1 MNLRRLLP
9 TLLSIG
15 LLLAGWQVV
24 ALSADLP
31 ELIPPLPR
39 LFQALVELCCTASFY
54 QAVATTVGRGIA
66 GLLCAMLCAALTAL
80 LLARSRWMEQ
90 LFRPWLTLLRSVPVI
105 SFILLALIFLDPE
118 QLPLLIAFLT
128 LYPLLTENLTKG
140 LQSLRSD
147 LSRMTHQFQV
157 SPYNRLTQL
166 YYPQLHPFLFSGLIS
181 AAGFGWRAIIMGEAL
196 AQCASGIGSAMKQA
210 QNFLDVPA
218 LLAWTGVAI
227 SVSFLTDKGLRRLAR
242 LQPAMRFATS
252 SQPVAYAPLPAL
264 RLEQVSYRYAIHR
277 FSYQFKSGKTY
288 GISAPSG
295 RGKTTLLQ
303 LISGALQP
311 TEGTIIPRPEAVSQ
325 MFEYPLLLPQLTALE
340 NVLLPLA
347 SRFARP
353 EAEAIALEILAQLQL
368 AEQAK
373 QRPSTLSYGQQ
384 QRVALARALAYPAP
398 LLLLD
403 EPFKG
408 WDETLRKAVIPYLR
422 DRNRADRSLV
432 LLVSHQSTELAEL
445 ADEVIPL

>member
-1 MNLRRLLP
+1 MSLRRLLP
-9 TLLSIG
+9 TLLSVG
-15 LLLAGWQVV
+15 LLLVGWQMI
-24 ALSADLP
+24 ALTVNLP

-39 LFQALVELCCTASFY
+39 LLQALVALLGTTSFY
-54 QAVATTVGRGIA
+54 QAIATTIGRGLI
-66 GLLCAMLCAALTAL
+66 GLLSSALCAGLTAL
-80 LLARSRWMEQ
+80 LLARSHWMEQ

-118 QLPLLIAFLT
+118 RLPLLIAFLT
-128 LYPLLTENLTKG
+128 IYPLLTENLTKG
-140 LQSLRSD
+140 LKALRPD
-147 LSRMTHQFQV
+147 LSRMTQQFHV

-196 AQCASGIGSAMKQA
+196 AQCTSGIGSAMKQA

-227 SVSFLTDKGLRRLAR
+227 IVSFLTDKGLRRLAR
-242 LQPAMRFATS
+242 WQPAMRFVAS
-252 SQPVAYAPLPAL
+252 SQPIVYAPLPAL
-264 RLEQVSYRYAIHR
+264 RLEQVSYRYAIHQ
-277 FSYQFKSGKTY
+277 FSYHFEAGKTY

-311 TEGTIIPRPEAVSQ
+311 TEGTITPHPEAVSQ
-325 MFEYPLLLPQLTALE
+325 LFEYPLLLPQLTAME
-340 NVLLPLA
+340 NVMLPLA
-347 SRFARP
+347 SCFARP
-353 EAEAIALEILAQLQL
+353 EAEAIAQEILAHLQL
-368 AEQAK
+368 SEQAK
-373 QRPSTLSYGQQ
+373 QHPATLSYGQQ

-408 WDETLRKAVIPYLR
+408 WDEALRKAVIPYLR
-422 DRNRADRSLV
+422 GRNRADRSLV
-432 LLVSHQSTELAEL
+432 LLVSHEPTALAEL

>member
-1 MNLRRLLP
+1 MSLRRLLP

-15 LLLAGWQVV
+15 LLLAGWQGI
-24 ALSADLP
+24 ALAVNLP
-31 ELIPPLPR
+31 ELIPTLPR
-39 LFQALVELCCTASFY
+39 LLQSLVELLGTATFY
-54 QAVATTVGRGIA
+54 QAVATTIGRGIV
-66 GLLCAMLCAALTAL
+66 GLLCSTLYAGLTAL
-80 LLARSRWMEQ
+80 LLARSHWLEQ

-118 QLPLLIAFLT
+118 RLPLLIAFLT
-128 LYPLLTENLTKG
+128 IYPLLTENLTKG
-140 LQSLRSD
+140 LKSLRPD
-147 LSRMTHQFQV
+147 LSRMTQQFQV

-227 SVSFLTDKGLRRLAR
+227 TVSFLTDKGLRRLAR
-242 LQPAMRFATS
+242 FQPAMRFASHTPS
-252 SQPVAYAPLPAL
+252 ITYAPLSAL
-264 RLEQVSYRYAIHR
+264 RLEKVSYRYAIHR
-277 FSYQFKSGKTY
+277 FSYHFEAGKTY

-303 LISGALQP
+303 LINGALLP
-311 TEGTIIPRPEAVSQ
+311 TEGTITPHPEAVSQ
-325 MFEYPLLLPQLTALE
+325 VFEYPLLLPQLTALE

-347 SRFARP
+347 TRFTRSA
-353 EAEAIALEILAQLQL
+353 AEAIAQEILDQLQL
-368 AEQAK
+368 TEQTQ
-373 QRPSTLSYGQQ
+373 QRPATLSYGQQ
-384 QRVALARALAYPAP
+384 QRVALARALAFPAP

-408 WDETLRKAVIPYLR
+408 WDEALRKAVIPYLR
-422 DRNRADRSLV
+422 ARNQADRSLV
-432 LLVSHQSTELAEL
+432 LLVSHQPSELAEL

>member
-1 MNLRRLLP
+1 MNLGRSLP

-15 LLLAGWQVV
+15 LLLAGWQGI
-24 ALSADLP
+24 ALAVDLP
-31 ELIPPLPR
+31 ELIPTLPR
-39 LFQALVELCCTASFY
+39 LFRSLVELLGSTAFY
-54 QAVATTVGRGIA
+54 EAVTSTICRGIV
-66 GLLCAMLCAALTAL
+66 GLLCSTLCAGLTAL
-80 LLARSRWMEQ
+80 WSARSHWMEQ

-118 QLPLLIAFLT
+118 RLPLLIAFLT
-128 LYPLLTENLTKG
+128 IYPLLTENLTKG
-140 LQSLRSD
+140 LKSLRPD
-147 LSRMTHQFQV
+147 LSRMTQQFQV

-181 AAGFGWRAIIMGEAL
+181 ATGFGWRAIIMGEAL

-218 LLAWTGVAI
+218 LLAWTGIAI
-227 SVSFLTDKGLRRLAR
+227 TVSFLTDKGLRQLAR
-242 LQPAMRFATS
+242 FQPAMRFVAS
-252 SQPVAYAPLPAL
+252 SRPITYAPLPAL
-264 RLEQVSYRYAIHR
+264 RLEKVSYRYAIHR
-277 FSYQFKSGKTY
+277 FSYDFEAGKTY

-303 LISGALQP
+303 LISGALSP
-311 TEGTIIPRPEAVSQ
+311 TEGTIIPQPAAVSQ
-325 MFEYPLLLPQLTALE
+325 VFECPLLLPQLTALE

-347 SRFARP
+347 TRYARP
-353 EAEAIALEILAQLQL
+353 EAEAIARDILAHLQL
-368 AEQAK
+368 TELAQ
-373 QRPSTLSYGQQ
+373 QRPATLSYGQQ

-408 WDETLRKAVIPYLR
+408 WDEALRKAVIPYLR
-422 DRNRADRSLV
+422 ARNRANRSLV
-432 LLVSHQSTELAEL
+432 LLVSHQPTELAEL

>member
-1 MNLRRLLP
+1 MSVRRLLP
-9 TLLSIG
+9 TLLSVG
-15 LLLAGWQVV
+15 LLLAGWQGIAVTV
-24 ALSADLP
+24 NLP

-39 LFQALVELCCTASFY
+39 LFQSLVELLGTATFY
-54 QAVATTVGRGIA
+54 QAVASTIGRGFV
-66 GLLCAMLCAALTAL
+66 GLLLSTLCAGFTAL
-80 LLARSRWMEQ
+80 LLARSHWLEQ

-118 QLPLLIAFLT
+118 RLPLLIAFLT
-128 LYPLLTENLTKG
+128 IYPLLTENLTKG
-140 LQSLRSD
+140 LKSLRPD
-147 LSRMTHQFQV
+147 LSRMTQQFQV

-218 LLAWTGVAI
+218 LLAWTGIAI
-227 SVSFLTDKGLRRLAR
+227 TVSFLTDKGLRQLAR
-242 LQPAMRFATS
+242 FQPAMRFVAS
-252 SQPVAYAPLPAL
+252 SRPITYAPLPAL
-264 RLEQVSYRYAIHR
+264 RLEKVSYRYAIHR
-277 FSYQFKSGKTY
+277 FSYDFEAGKTY

-303 LISGALQP
+303 LISGALSP
-311 TEGTIIPRPEAVSQ
+311 TEGTIIPQPAAVSQ
-325 MFEYPLLLPQLTALE
+325 VFECPLLLPQLTALE

-347 SRFARP
+347 TRYARP
-353 EAEAIALEILAQLQL
+353 EAEAIARDILAHLQL
-368 AEQAK
+368 TELAQ
-373 QRPSTLSYGQQ
+373 QRPATLSYGQQ

-398 LLLLD
+398 LLSLD

-408 WDETLRKAVIPYLR
+408 WDEALRKAVIPYLR
-422 DRNRADRSLV
+422 ARNRANRSLV
-432 LLVSHQSTELAEL
+432 LLVSHQPTELAEL

>member
-1 MNLRRLLP
+1 MSVRRLLP
-9 TLLSIG
+9 TLLSVG
-15 LLLAGWQVV
+15 LLLAGWQGIAVTV
-24 ALSADLP
+24 NLP

-39 LFQALVELCCTASFY
+39 LFQSLVELCSTATFY
-54 QAVATTVGRGIA
+54 QAVAATIGRGIV
-66 GLLCAMLCAALTAL
+66 GLLLSTLCAGLTAL
-80 LLARSRWMEQ
+80 LLAHSHWMEQ

-118 QLPLLIAFLT
+118 RLPLLIAFLT
-128 LYPLLTENLTKG
+128 IYPLLTENLTKG
-140 LQSLRSD
+140 LKSLRPD
-147 LSRMTHQFQV
+147 LSRMTQQFQV

-218 LLAWTGVAI
+218 LLAWTGIAI
-227 SVSFLTDKGLRRLAR
+227 TVSFLTDKGLRRIAHW
-242 LQPAMRFATS
+242 QPTMRFVDS
-252 SQPVAYAPLPAL
+252 SQPITYTPLSTL
-264 RLEQVSYRYAIHR
+264 RLEKVSYRYAIHR
-277 FSYQFKSGKTY
+277 FSYSFEAGKTY

-303 LISGALQP
+303 LISGALLP
-311 TEGTIIPRPEAVSQ
+311 TEGSITPHLKAVSQ
-325 MFEYPLLLPQLTALE
+325 VFEYPMLLPQLTALE

-347 SRFARP
+347 TRFTRS
-353 EAEAIALEILAQLQL
+353 EAEAIAKEILDHLQL
-368 AEQAK
+368 TEQA
-373 QRPSTLSYGQQ
+373 QQHPATLSYGQQ
-384 QRVALARALAYPAP
+384 QRVALARALTYPAP

-422 DRNRADRSLV
+422 ARNRADRSLV
-432 LLVSHQSTELAEL
+432 LLVSHQPTELAEL

>member
-1 MNLRRLLP
+1 MRFRRILP

-15 LLLAGWQVV
+15 LLLASWQGIAITV
-24 ALSADLP
+24 DLP
-31 ELIPPLPR
+31 ELVPPLPR
-39 LFQALVELCCTASFY
+39 LLQAFVELLCTASFY
-54 QAVATTVGRGIA
+54 QAVASTIGRGLV
-66 GLLCAMLCAALTAL
+66 GLSLSALCAGLTAL
-80 LLARSRWMEQ
+80 LLAHSHWAER

-118 QLPLLIAFLT
+118 RLPLLIAFLT
-128 LYPLLTENLTKG
+128 IYPLLTENLTNG
-140 LQSLRSD
+140 LKSLRPN
-147 LSRMTHQFQV
+147 LSRMTQQFQV

-166 YYPQLHPFLFSGLIS
+166 YYPQLHPFLFSGLTS

-196 AQCASGIGSAMKQA
+196 AQCASGIGSSMKQA

-227 SVSFLTDKGLRRLAR
+227 IVSFLTDKGLRRLSR
-242 LQPAMRFATS
+242 WQPAMRFALTTR
-252 SQPVAYAPLPAL
+252 PVTYASLPAL
-264 RLEQVSYRYAIHR
+264 HLEQVSYRYAIHR
-277 FSYQFKSGKTY
+277 FSYHFEAGKTY

-303 LISGALQP
+303 LISGTLLP
-311 TEGTIIPRPEAVSQ
+311 TEGTISPRPSAVSQ
-325 MFEYPLLLPQLTALE
+325 LYEYPELLPQLSALE

-347 SRFARP
+347 TRFTRP
-353 EAEAIALEILAQLQL
+353 EAEAIAQEILAQLQL
-368 AEQAK
+368 TEQAQ
-373 QRPSTLSYGQQ
+373 QRPATLSYGQQ

-408 WDETLRKAVIPYLR
+408 WDEALRKAVIPYLR

-432 LLVSHQSTELAEL
+432 LLVSHQATELAEL
-445 ADEVIPL
+445 ADEVIPF

>member
-1 MNLRRLLP
+1 MRVMHL
-9 TLLSIG
+9 
-15 LLLAGWQVV
+15 
-24 ALSADLP
+24 ADLH
-31 ELIPPLPR
+31 L
-39 LFQALVELCCTASFY
+39 
-54 QAVATTVGRGIA
+54 GR
-66 GLLCAMLCAALTAL
+66 
-80 LLARSRWMEQ
+80 R
-90 LFRPWLTLLRSVPVI
+90 WLTLLRSVPVI

-118 QLPLLIAFLT
+118 RLPLLIAFLT
-128 LYPLLTENLTKG
+128 IYPLLTENLTKG
-140 LQSLRSD
+140 LKALRPD
-147 LSRMTHQFQV
+147 LSRMTQQFHV
-157 SPYNRLTQL
+157 SSYNRLTQL

-196 AQCASGIGSAMKQA
+196 AQCTFGIGSAMKQA

-227 SVSFLTDKGLRRLAR
+227 IVSFLTDKGLRRLAR
-242 LQPAMRFATS
+242 WQPAMRFVAS
-252 SQPVAYAPLPAL
+252 SQPIVYAPLPAL
-264 RLEQVSYRYAIHR
+264 HLEQVSYQYAIHR

-311 TEGTIIPRPEAVSQ
+311 TEGTITPRPEAVSQ

>member
-1 MNLRRLLP
+1 
-9 TLLSIG
+9 
-15 LLLAGWQVV
+15 
-24 ALSADLP
+24 
-31 ELIPPLPR
+31 
-39 LFQALVELCCTASFY
+39 
-54 QAVATTVGRGIA
+54 
-66 GLLCAMLCAALTAL
+66 
-80 LLARSRWMEQ
+80 
-90 LFRPWLTLLRSVPVI
+90 
-105 SFILLALIFLDPE
+105 
-118 QLPLLIAFLT
+118 
-128 LYPLLTENLTKG
+128 
-140 LQSLRSD
+140 
-147 LSRMTHQFQV
+147 
-157 SPYNRLTQL
+157 
-166 YYPQLHPFLFSGLIS
+166 
-181 AAGFGWRAIIMGEAL
+181 MGEAL